1 MNNEVVN
8 NNVLPKT
15 KLTLITF
22 YNSFME
28 RCCETI
34 ILFFSSI
41 TLLLEQHI
49 LIANI
54 FRFQSKK
61 ILCSII
67 DYNDGQQWFQQKVA
81 IAL

>member
-1 MNNEVVN
+1 
-8 NNVLPKT
+8 
-15 KLTLITF
+15 
-22 YNSFME
+22 ME

-49 LIANI
+49 LIALD
-54 FRFQSKK
+54 FSQKK
-61 ILCSII
+61 LCSII